1 VEIIPAID
9 LQDGRCVRLLQGDF
23 EQVTIYS
30 DDPVAVAQGFADAGA
45 RRLHVV
51 DLDASRD
58 AALTNQP
65 QVEAIIAGSG
75 ITVQVA
81 GGIRSAEAAEHWFT
95 AGAGFVVLG
104 TIVLEDFPTAA
115 AMARRWPGRI
125 LFAFDVKEGRLAS
138 HGWLKASGPVAET
151 VARQL
156 RDLPLAGVIY
166 TAVERDG
173 TLTGPDL
180 EGLRTLTRL
189 LSLPVYASGGVT
201 TMHDLEQVASTGA
214 GGAIIG
220 RAIYEGRLDLRL
232 AVATFT
238 LRPPSASEE
247 GF

>member
-9 LQDGRCVRLLQGDF
+9 LQGGRCVRLLRGDF
-23 EQVTIYS
+23 EHATIYS
-30 DDPVAVAQGFADAGA
+30 EDPVAVAQGFAGAGA
-45 RRLHVV
+45 QRLHVV

-58 AALTNQP
+58 AALTNQSE
-65 QVEAIIAGSG
+65 VEAIIAGSG

-81 GGIRSAEAAEHWFT
+81 GGIRSAEAAERWFT

-104 TIVLEDFPTAA
+104 TIVIEDFSSAA
-115 AMARRWPGRI
+115 AMARRWPGKI
-125 LFAFDVKEGRLAS
+125 LFALDVKRGRLAS
-138 HGWLKASGPVAET
+138 HGWLKASGPGAEEM
-151 VARQL
+151 ARQL

-173 TLTGPDL
+173 TLTGPDV
-180 EGLRTLTRL
+180 EGLRSLTRL

-220 RAIYEGRLDLRL
+220 RAIHEARLDLRAAL
-232 AVATFT
+232 AAFSATK
-238 LRPPSASEE
+238 
-247 GF
+247 